1 MAKHLKQ
8 QGGQQGKR
16 PQKQKQYIDEAP
28 KQKKLSR
35 RIRLWVGVLSITI
48 LISVFYIS
56 QSVVAVM
63 ESKETLKHQVLLLE
77 QEKQRQSVLESDLLK
92 LEDKEYIKQYAR
104 EKFQYTTEDEILF
117 RLPKEEVID
126 GTTANN
132 S

>member
-28 KQKKLSR
+28 KQKKINR
-35 RIRLWVGVLSITI
+35 RIRLWVGVLCITI
-48 LISVFYIS
+48 LISIFYIS

-63 ESKETLKHQVLLLE
+63 ESKETLKHQALLLE

>member
-16 PQKQKQYIDEAP
+16 PQKQKKYIDEAP

-35 RIRLWVGVLSITI
+35 RIRLWVGVLCITI
-48 LISVFYIS
+48 LISVFYVS
-56 QSVVAVM
+56 QSVVSVM

-117 RLPKEEVID
+117 RLPKEEVTD

>member
-16 PQKQKQYIDEAP
+16 PQNQKQYIDEAP

-63 ESKETLKHQVLLLE
+63 ESKETLKNQVLLLE

>member
-16 PQKQKQYIDEAP
+16 PQNQKQYIDEAP